1 MLIALASLKSSPG
14 VTTSAL
20 ALAGFWPGARQT
32 CLVEADPAGGD
43 VRSWYQIP
51 GEPGLA
57 GLATEAR
64 HRDDP
69 GLLAAHAA
77 ELPGGLRVVTAPEG
91 PDQARAAVELLA
103 RDGAGLLRA
112 LAAAHTVTLVDLGR
126 LGAASPSADLLPH
139 ADVLLLLARPSL
151 AEITRLASRI
161 ETIKAQARQDAQVG
175 LLLRGRGYPPAE
187 IETALRTP
195 VLATLPRDE
204 SCAAVLSGRAAA
216 ARRGLAYTALARAA
230 RALGKALDQPTDPAA
245 DPIASHAEIPVL
257 KEAAV

>member
-1 MLIALASLKSSPG
+1 MLIALASVKSSPG
-14 VTTSAL
+14 VSTTAL

-43 VRSWYQIP
+43 VRSWYQVP

-64 HRDDP
+64 HSNDP
-69 GLLAAHAA
+69 DLLAAHAA

-112 LAAAHTVTLVDLGR
+112 LSAANAVTLVDLGR
-126 LGAASPSADLLPH
+126 LDADSPATGILPH

-151 AEITRLASRI
+151 SEVTRLASRI
-161 ETIKAQARQDAQVG
+161 ETIKAQAREGTRVALV
-175 LLLRGRGYPPAE
+175 LRERGYPPAE

-204 SCAAVLSGRAAA
+204 SCAAVLAGRTSS
-216 ARRGLAYTALARAA
+216 RRGLAHTALARRAH
-230 RALGKALDQPTDPAA
+230 ALGKTLDQSAGPEPR
-245 DPIASHAEIPVL
+245 PSHGHGEIPVL
-257 KEAAV
+257 KEAAS